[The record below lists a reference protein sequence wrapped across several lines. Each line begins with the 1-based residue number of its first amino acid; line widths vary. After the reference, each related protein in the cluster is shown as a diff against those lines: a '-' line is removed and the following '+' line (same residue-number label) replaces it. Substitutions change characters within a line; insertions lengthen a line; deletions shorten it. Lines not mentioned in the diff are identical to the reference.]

1 MLRTCTPTHLR
12 RTAAF
17 AFALMLGGAA
27 LPAQAVSV
35 NDMVVWSA
43 SSKPLRMDIALVDL
57 QGVNLRNVSL
67 SVASAAEHARVGLT
81 RPEWADSV
89 SFKIIPVNSGMAV
102 ARATSSQAIDGDF
115 VTFLV
120 SIRGGGVA
128 QLQQVASKV
137 SASGAEP
144 LISAQA
150 ESVPARVEQVAEPAP
165 TAFADKPV
173 AIKPVV
179 SKPVVSKP
187 VAKVQPKPAPKP
199 VAVEVGEAPAPVAK
213 AAVAPAPAPAPVPP
227 AATPAPAELVAAA
240 EADNS
245 EVLADVGA
253 EPTLDS
259 LQAERIQLLQQ
270 VTDIQTRVTELDQ
283 QIAALSPE
291 SVPASET
298 PTALA
303 EAETSPAEPLEP
315 KALGYTYFSNIL
327 LGLLAVFMA
336 GMALLDRVRSN
347 KR

>member
-1 MLRTCTPTHLR
+1 MLRISTPIRLR

-17 AFALMLGGAA
+17 ALALALGGMA
-27 LPAQAVSV
+27 LPAQAISV

-43 SSKPLRMDIALVDL
+43 SNKPLRMDIALADL

-81 RPEWADSV
+81 RPEWADSI

-102 ARATSSQAIDGDF
+102 ARAISSQAIEGDF

-144 LISAQA
+144 LISVQA
-150 ESVPARVEQVAEPAP
+150 ESVPARAEQVAEPAP
-165 TAFADKPV
+165 TVFADKPV
-173 AIKPVV
+173 AKVQ
-179 SKPVVSKP
+179 SKPT
-187 VAKVQPKPAPKP
+187 PKPTPKP
-199 VAVEVGEAPAPVAK
+199 VAVEVREAPAPVAK
-213 AAVAPAPAPAPVPP
+213 AAVAPAPTPAPVAAP
-227 AATPAPAELVAAA
+227 AATTPAPAELVTAA

-270 VTDIQTRVTELDQ
+270 VTDIQTRLTALDQ

-303 EAETSPAEPLEP
+303 EAATSPDEPLEP
-315 KALGYTYFSNIL
+315 KALGYTYFSNIM

-336 GMALLDRVRSN
+336 GMALLDRVRAS